1 MIKHMN
7 TGPTSKSSRR
17 LERLKRF
24 LALSRTP
31 HGLLDMAT
39 PAFAVLLY
47 LGGFPPVRVV
57 IIGLVTAFAGYTA
70 VYALNDIIDFRT
82 DMTKGGES
90 ALTAESYLD
99 SLMVR
104 HPMAQGLLTYQEGIL
119 WAAGWSLVALV
130 GAYLLN
136 PMCVVIFLLG
146 AALETVYCLLWHV
159 SPWRSVVSGFVK
171 NSGPVAA
178 LLAVD
183 PHPSPLYMIIL
194 FLGLFFWEI
203 GGQNIPADWSD
214 IELDR
219 QFRAKTIP
227 VQLGAERAAFL
238 ALAAL
243 SISILLIAFLFMLKF
258 PVWKWIAFLSALAA
272 GIYLLLIPVI
282 KLLQTRDRE
291 QAMALFNRASYFPL
305 TLLCL
310 TLVVMVLDFMF

>member
-1 MIKHMN
+1 VVVI
-7 TGPTSKSSRR
+7 
-17 LERLKRF
+17 
-24 LALSRTP
+24 
-31 HGLLDMAT
+31 GLL
-39 PAFAVLLY
+39 
-47 LGGFPPVRVV
+47 
-57 IIGLVTAFAGYTA
+57 TAFAGYTA
-70 VYALNDIIDFRT
+70 VYALNDIMDFRT
-82 DMTKGGES
+82 DTAKGVES
-90 ALTAESYLD
+90 GLTAENYLD

-130 GAYLLN
+130 GAYFLN

-310 TLVVMVLDFMF
+310 TLVMMVLDFMF

>member
-1 MIKHMN
+1 
-7 TGPTSKSSRR
+7 
-17 LERLKRF
+17 
-24 LALSRTP
+24 
-31 HGLLDMAT
+31 
-39 PAFAVLLY
+39 
-47 LGGFPPVRVV
+47 
-57 IIGLVTAFAGYTA
+57 
-70 VYALNDIIDFRT
+70 
-82 DMTKGGES
+82 
-90 ALTAESYLD
+90 
-99 SLMVR
+99 
-104 HPMAQGLLTYQEGIL
+104 MAQGLLTYREGVL
-119 WAAGWSLVALV
+119 WAVGWSLVALV

-183 PHPSPLYMIIL
+183 PHPSPFFMIVL

-219 QFRAKTIP
+219 QFKAKTIP

-243 SISILLIAFLFMLKF
+243 SISILLIAVLFMLNF
-258 PVWKWIAFLSALAA
+258 QVWKWIAFFSALAA
-272 GIYLLLIPVI
+272 GIYLLLIPVV

-310 TLVVMVLDFMF
+310 TLVLMVLGCMS